1 MLRWVTR
8 SVLVVLVTVGSLTTV
23 AYSQDGEKQTIVRV
37 IESFSSAINGADLT
51 QLLVHIAEDAVIDS
65 KIARGK
71 VSKQKYADAM
81 ARAFKTRE
89 IIGFETRDIK
99 VAMIAATRA
108 TVLASI
114 YPLNTGRRF
123 IYDHE
128 WKLEKRDGLWL
139 IVETAYRTKPLEPLK
154 PLEIA

>member
-1 MLRWVTR
+1 MLKWVT

-71 VSKQKYADAM
+71 VSKQYADAM
-81 ARAFKTRE
+81 ARAFKTCE
-89 IIGFETRDIK
+89 IIGFEARDIK
-99 VAMIAATRA
+99 VTMIDATRA
-108 TVLASI
+108 TVLATI

-128 WKLEKRDGLWL
+128 
-139 IVETAYRTKPLEPLK
+139 
-154 PLEIA
+154 

>member
-1 MLRWVTR
+1 
-8 SVLVVLVTVGSLTTV
+8 
-23 AYSQDGEKQTIVRV
+23 
-37 IESFSSAINGADLT
+37 
-51 QLLVHIAEDAVIDS
+51 
-65 KIARGK
+65 
-71 VSKQKYADAM
+71 M

-99 VAMIAATRA
+99 VAMIDATRA
-108 TVLASI
+108 TVLATI

-123 IYDHE
+123 VYDHE